1 MSNTGNKW
9 KKFVALFLCI
19 MMMVCNTVYAET
31 EDLTGSGQTA
41 AVEQEYFDGLTSD
54 EEMHEEAGSSIPDSE
69 RQYDISVSEDIAE
82 DESMEGNEKDIKDV
96 AVSDTDAEGD
106 SDFATDTEADDAFT
120 AKIEEAETAEPEET
134 ESAVVAADESL
145 TEEVH
150 QEAIQEDI
158 VPEDLLEYE
167 EMTGA
172 STRSPISFPVTYKG
186 RLCYDDAAKAIQ
198 ILNAERKMNGIP
210 AVEFDETYQRTA
222 MERAKQASLVFEHTV
237 PDGVSSNL
245 FFGMVPTCME
255 IIAMGA
261 QNESIESLCNNLF
274 GEHPAEHAIESGR
287 QGSHREAA
295 LGTQYIVAGAGV
307 YRAETISVLVIH
319 LNNKALYRQP
329 QVEEKT
335 TEQVSASYF
344 GISMLNTNGHSP
356 SFDTYPESDTYTI
369 YGRTWVDINMP
380 DATYELDPSL
390 YTLEIEQGGE
400 QYFSIKKSGNKC
412 IITPKKAGTGYIV
425 AKLKAA
431 PDVIPKGGLNEMTQ
445 WNRIKVTV
453 ESRSLNDSTNTTI
466 MFDNEKDYAYTG
478 KAVRPDNIVVKYYN
492 GKTKKT
498 YTLKENVDYKVTK
511 TSSAVGRGEVW
522 IQGIGVYTGTMNS
535 GSCSMKGES
544 SRYYYIAD
552 PVNISLS
559 PQFYSISG
567 NSATYTGKT
576 ISPAMSISYLGNKM
590 VEGKDYKYTS
600 KPSVKDAGT
609 YTFKIQGIGG
619 FTGTKSLTYTVKPA
633 SIAKASFQ
641 NGSAVYT
648 GSEFAPSPTASF
660 NGTQLKAGTDYTISP
675 AKVKNVGTYTLT
687 VTGKGNFTGKTT
699 VSFTVTKK
707 AENITP
713 AAKMDL
719 RDKELTLP
727 DREYTGKPILPII
740 RISEDNTTLKEGRDY
755 TIVSCTNN
763 TNRGTAKV
771 TIKGT
776 GSYTG
781 TVEKTFRIIAR
792 NLQKATVSTKYQ
804 TYDCTGNY
812 RRPAVTVTCSGR
824 TLTNDKDYT
833 FRYENNKNVGT
844 AKIIVT
850 GKGNY
855 RGTATGTFRIV
866 KATETVPV
874 YRLFNRKTGEHFY
887 TASSSERQTYLN
899 AGYWNA
905 EGIAWYAPKKSS
917 EPIYR
922 LSNPNNGNEH
932 HYTKSKV
939 EKDWLVGLGWHY
951 DCVAWYSD
959 TNKSVPIYRHYH
971 PIQRTGNHHYTT
983 SKGESDHIV
992 KYEGWNYEG
1001 ISFYVSK
1008 AGG

>member
-41 AVEQEYFDGLTSD
+41 TVEQEYFDGLTSD

-106 SDFATDTEADDAFT
+106 SDFATDTEADDAFI
-120 AKIEEAETAEPEET
+120 AKIEEETAEPEET

-172 STRSPISFPVTYKG
+172 STRSPISFPVTYQGK
-186 RLCYDDAAKAIQ
+186 LCYDDAAKAIQ
-198 ILNAERKMNGIP
+198 ILNKERKTVGVD
-210 AVEFDETYQRTA
+210 AVQFDETYQKTA

-237 PDGVSSNL
+237 PDGVNRNL
-245 FFGMVPTCME
+245 LFGMVPTCKE
-255 IIAMGA
+255 IIVMGT

-274 GEHPAEHAIESGR
+274 GAHPAEHVIEIGR
-287 QGSHREAA
+287 QGAHREDA
-295 LGTQYIVAGAGV
+295 LNQAYYAAGAGV
-307 YRAETISVLVIH
+307 YRAGTISVLVIH
-319 LNNKALYRQP
+319 LGREPLSRQP
-329 QVEEKT
+329 NVVEKT

-344 GISMLNTNGHSP
+344 GISMFNTNGYSP
-356 SFDTYPESDTYTI
+356 SFDTYPESDTYTV
-369 YGRTWVDINMP
+369 YGRTWTQITMP
-380 DATYELDPSL
+380 DVIYELDPSL
-390 YTLEIEQGGE
+390 YSLEIEQGGE
-400 QYFSIKKSGNKC
+400 QYFSIKQSGDKC

-425 AKLKAA
+425 ARLKAA
-431 PDVIPKGGLNEMTQ
+431 PDVVPKGGLNEMTQ
-445 WNRIKVTV
+445 WNRVKVTV

-466 MFDNEKDYAYTG
+466 MFDNGKDYVYTG

-492 GKTKKT
+492 QNTKKT

-522 IQGIGVYTGTMNS
+522 IQGMGVYTGTMNS

-559 PQFYSISG
+559 PQLYSVSG
-567 NSATYTGKT
+567 NSSTYTGKA

-600 KPSVKDAGT
+600 KPSVKNAGT

-619 FTGTKSLTYTVKPA
+619 FTGTKSLTYTVKPT